1 MERMLKIVLNFFNNK
16 KLMLEEDLQTTI
28 NSDKN
33 IEIKLNE
40 IDRILG
46 EMVLIDEKINKWNSL
61 VNANPSDISQ
71 EE

>member
-1 MERMLKIVLNFFNNK
+1 MLKIVLNFFNNK

-33 IEIKLNE
+33 IEFKLNE

-61 VNANPSDISQ
+61 VNENPSDISQ

>member
-1 MERMLKIVLNFFNNK
+1 MLKIVLNFFNNK

-61 VNANPSDISQ
+61 VNANPSNISQ